1 MRGDVILA
9 LSFDREYKRSSR
21 RNPSSNSTRKA
32 QERRYRR
39 SPSHVPDKDV
49 DERERGFPR
58 ILKMKSLVVY
68 VLWT

>member
-1 MRGDVILA
+1 
-9 LSFDREYKRSSR
+9 
-21 RNPSSNSTRKA
+21 
-32 QERRYRR
+32 
-39 SPSHVPDKDV
+39 VPDKDV